1 MKQFS
6 FLPVV
11 IAITFVLAV
20 APATPAATQYKYKIL
35 HAFTG
40 GKDGGSPASSLVLD
54 DRGNPY
60 GTTYAG
66 GTESGCPYPY
76 NGGCGVIFELLPK
89 ADGRWRER
97 VLFDY
102 VKSTGGATELQ
113 PLLFDSAGNLF
124 GSTVAL
130 EPGCCGAY
138 IFELT
143 PGSGQWKFNPIYDAG
158 YCLVFDQAGNLYGI
172 IPPGGIGELSPGP
185 NGWTYTDLYD
195 FPPDSVSGIDSPLS
209 WDARGS
215 LYGTSVFGGNGP
227 PKCLGSG
234 GCGTAFQLAPNGDG
248 TWTYHVLWR
257 FAATRTDG
265 YYPYAGLTVD
275 ASGTAYG
282 ATAYG
287 GKYGNG
293 TFFKLTPTKT
303 GLWKE
308 TILYQFPNCNDGC
321 VPSFTLVA
329 DKAGNLYSSGAGGL
343 DCGGISCGTV
353 FKFSPQKDGSW
364 KYSVVHKFNGN
375 DGAFP
380 YGVVLDDKGNIF
392 GTTMQGGKY
401 NLGVAFEITP

>member
-1 MKQFS
+1 VRRAKLLFA
-6 FLPVV
+6 LVAVV
-11 IAITFVLAV
+11 ALQAS
-20 APATPAATQYKYKIL
+20 AWAASQYKYRIL

-40 GKDGGSPASSLVLD
+40 GKDGGYPASGFTLD
-54 DRGNPY
+54 ASGDPY
-60 GTTYAG
+60 GMTFG
-66 GTESGCPYPY
+66 GGVGVPCDYQS
-76 NGGCGVIFELLPK
+76 CGVIFRLSPGT
-89 ADGRWRER
+89 DGRWREK
-97 VLFDY
+97 VLLDFTDN
-102 VKSTGGATELQ
+102 TGGGGYHTD
-113 PLLFDSAGNLF
+113 LLFDGSGNLF
-124 GSTVAL
+124 GSTYMLV
-130 EPGCCGAY
+130 PGGNAY

-143 PGSGQWKFNPIYDAG
+143 PAAGQWDFNPIYDG
-158 YCLVFDQAGNLYGI
+158 GGCLVFDQVGNLYGCI
-172 IPPGGIGELSPGP
+172 APGMFGELSPGP
-185 NGWTYTDLYD
+185 NGWVYTDLYD
-195 FPPDSVSGIDSPLS
+195 YRSGRDGSGTQQPLTWDSHGN
-209 WDARGS
+209 
-215 LYGTSVFGGNGP
+215 LYGTNLFGGNFP

-257 FAATRTDG
+257 FANSSTDG

-275 ASGTAYG
+275 PSGTAYG

-308 TILYQFPNCNDGC
+308 TILYEFPNCNEGC

-329 DKAGNLYSSGAGGL
+329 DKAGNLYGSGAGGL

-353 FKFSPQKDGSW
+353 FKFTPQKNGTW
-364 KYSVVHKFNGN
+364 KFSTVHKFNGN

-380 YGVVLDDKGNIF
+380 YGVIPDSKGNIF

-401 NLGVAFEITP
+401 NMGVAFEITP

>member
-1 MKQFS
+1 MRRAKLLFA
-6 FLPVV
+6 LVV
-11 IAITFVLAV
+11 VGALQAS
-20 APATPAATQYKYKIL
+20 AWAAGQYKYRIL
-35 HAFTG
+35 HTFTG
-40 GKDGGSPASSLVLD
+40 GKDGGVAASTSVLD
-54 DRGNPY
+54 ASGNLY
-60 GTTYAG
+60 GTTLSGGRRAG
-66 GTESGCPYPY
+66 EWCPY
-76 NGGCGVIFELLPK
+76 GCGVIFRLKPQGRDWWKETVLL
-89 ADGRWRER
+89 D
-97 VLFDY
+97 FDND
-102 VKSTGGATELQ
+102 TGISSYYA
-113 PLLFDSAGNLF
+113 PLLFDGRGSLF
-124 GSTVAL
+124 GSTVAVDYKH
-130 EPGCCGAY
+130 AY